1 MYSRI
6 LLMRSHPK
14 TSSWFIVRPSPCS
27 ASDRPRDAPR
37 LYQVNDPSHLHC
49 FASSWRPRNVPFF
62 FFSNVAASAGYHQV
76 TRRVSS
82 VRPSPQRG
90 TSLLR
95 AREMRPRACGIYSR
109 KHRRTHSRATKAR
122 FYASS
127 GRLLNEN
134 WRRVDTKAM

>member
-1 MYSRI
+1 MCSRI
-6 LLMRSHPK
+6 LLTRSRPK
-14 TSSWFIVRPSPCS
+14 ISSWFIVHPSPCS

-37 LYQVNDPSHLHC
+37 LYQVNYPHLPLLRVVL
-49 FASSWRPRNVPFF
+49 APAKRFF
-62 FFSNVAASAGYHQV
+62 FPNVAPSACYHQV

-82 VRPSPQRG
+82 VPPSPQRE

-109 KHRRTHSRATKAR
+109 KHHRTHSQATKVR